1 MPNPLS
7 FPLMRVHNFNAGPAA
22 LPVSVLEQIQTE
34 LLDFGGSG
42 MSIMELSH
50 RSKTFD
56 AQRERAETGLR
67 GLLGVSDD
75 FDVLFLQG
83 GATLQFSMAPMNLL
97 ADNSSHADYLT
108 SGTWG
113 VKALAE
119 AKKAGHARE
128 AGTSKG
134 AGFRRV
140 PAEFDL
146 DSSAKYVHLTS
157 NETIEGVQW
166 RDLPDTSNVP
176 IVADMSS
183 DILSQPLDMN
193 RFGLIYAG
201 AQKNIGPSGVTVVI
215 VRRDW
220 VAPHPSL
227 PIMLDYA
234 THAKNDSLYNTPN
247 TFGIYIIGLVCEWI
261 ENLGGLQ
268 AMKTRNAEKAALL
281 YDAIDASDFYS
292 GFADKNSR
300 SQMNVTFR
308 LPDEELEA
316 RFAAEATR
324 ANMIGLKGHRS
335 VGGIRA
341 SIYNAVELSSVEA
354 LVEWM
359 REFERVNG

>member
-1 MPNPLS
+1 
-7 FPLMRVHNFNAGPAA
+7 MRAHNFNAGPAA
-22 LPVSVLEQIQTE
+22 LPAPVLAQVQAE
-34 LLDFGGSG
+34 LLDFAQSG
-42 MSIMELSH
+42 MSIMEMSH

-56 AQRERAETGLR
+56 AQRERAENGLR
-67 GLLGVSDD
+67 GLLGLGDD

-97 ADNSSHADYLT
+97 ADGSHADYLT

-113 VKALAE
+113 VKALDE
-119 AKKAGHARE
+119 ARKVGAARE
-128 AGTSKG
+128 AASSK
-134 AGFRRV
+134 ADKFRRV
-140 PAEFDL
+140 PHDFEL
-146 DSSAKYVHLTS
+146 DSSARYVHLTS

-166 RDLPDTSNVP
+166 HALPDTSGVP

-183 DILSQPLDMN
+183 DILSQPLDMS

-220 VAPHPSL
+220 VVPHPDL

-261 ENLGGLQ
+261 ESLGGLEG
-268 AMKTRNAEKAALL
+268 MKKRNAAKAALL
-281 YDAIDASDFYS
+281 YDAIDASSFYS
-292 GFADKNSR
+292 GFADKDSR
-300 SQMNVTFR
+300 SPMNVTFR
-308 LPDEELEA
+308 LPSEELEA
-316 RFAAEATR
+316 QFAAESVK

-341 SIYNAVELSSVEA
+341 SIYNAVELDSVQA
-354 LVEWM
+354 LVEFM
-359 REFERVNG
+359 REFERANG

>member
-1 MPNPLS
+1 
-7 FPLMRVHNFNAGPAA
+7 
-22 LPVSVLEQIQTE
+22 
-34 LLDFGGSG
+34 
-42 MSIMELSH
+42 MEMSH

-56 AQRERAETGLR
+56 AQRERAENGLR
-67 GLLGVSDD
+67 ELLGVSDD

-97 ADNSSHADYLT
+97 AHKSSHADYLT

-113 VKALAE
+113 VKALIE
-119 AKKAGHARE
+119 AQKVGRARE
-128 AGTSKG
+128 AASSKN
-134 AGFRRV
+134 AEFRRV
-140 PAEFDL
+140 PTEFDL

-166 RDLPDTSNVP
+166 AALPDTNGVP
-176 IVADMSS
+176 LLADMSS
-183 DILSQPLDMN
+183 DILSAPLDMN

-215 VRRDW
+215 ARADW
-220 VAPHPSL
+220 VESHPTL
-227 PIMLDYA
+227 PVMLDYS
-234 THAKNDSLYNTPN
+234 THTKNDSLYNTPN

-261 ENLGGLQ
+261 EKLGGLQ
-268 AMKTRNAEKAALL
+268 GMKTRNAEKAARL
-281 YDAIDASDFYS
+281 YGAIDASDFYS
-292 GFADKNSR
+292 GFAEKASR

-308 LPDEELEA
+308 LPSEELEA
-316 RFAAEATR
+316 KFASESVK

-341 SIYNAVELSSVEA
+341 SLYNAVELSSVEA
-354 LVEWM
+354 LVEFM

>member
-1 MPNPLS
+1 
-7 FPLMRVHNFNAGPAA
+7 MRVHNFNAGPAA
-22 LPVSVLEQIQTE
+22 LPLPVLEQVQAE
-34 LLDFGGSG
+34 LLDFGASG
-42 MSIMELSH
+42 MSIMEMSH

-56 AQRERAETGLR
+56 AQRQRAEAGLR
-67 GLLGVSDD
+67 GLLNLGDEWE
-75 FDVLFLQG
+75 VLFLQG

-119 AKKAGHARE
+119 AKKAGRARE
-128 AGTSKG
+128 AATSKG
-134 AGFRRV
+134 AEFRRV
-140 PAEFDL
+140 PTGFDL

-166 RDLPDTSNVP
+166 AELPETNGVP

-183 DILSQPLDMN
+183 DILSQPLEME

-201 AQKNIGPSGVTVVI
+201 AQKNIGPSGVTVVL

-220 VAPHPSL
+220 IVPHPDL

-261 ENLGGLQ
+261 ENLGGL
-268 AMKTRNAEKAALL
+268 AGMKTRNAEKANLL
-281 YDAIDASDFYS
+281 YDAIDASDFYN

-300 SQMNVTFR
+300 SQMNITFR
-308 LPDEELEA
+308 LPSEELEA
-316 RFAAEATR
+316 KFASESVK

-335 VGGIRA
+335 VGGMRA
-341 SIYNAVELSSVEA
+341 SLYNAVELDSVKV
-354 LVEWM
+354 LVEFM
-359 REFERVNG
+359 REFEKANG

>member
-1 MPNPLS
+1 
-7 FPLMRVHNFNAGPAA
+7 MRAHNFNAGPAA
-22 LPVSVLEQIQTE
+22 LPLSVLQQVQAE
-34 LLDFGGSG
+34 LLDFQNSG

-56 AQRERAETGLR
+56 AQRERAESGLR
-67 GLLGVSDD
+67 ALLGVSDD

-97 ADNSSHADYLT
+97 ADSSHADYLT

-113 VKALAE
+113 VKALEE
-119 AKKAGHARE
+119 ARKAGQARE
-128 AGTSKG
+128 AASSK
-134 AGFRRV
+134 ADEFRRV
-140 PAEFDL
+140 PDQFDL

-157 NETIEGVQW
+157 NETIQGVQW
-166 RDLPDTSNVP
+166 HDLPDTGGVP

-183 DILSQPLDMN
+183 DILSAPLDIS

-215 VRRDW
+215 MRRDW
-220 VAPHPSL
+220 IAPHPQL
-227 PIMLDYA
+227 PVMLDYS

-247 TFGIYIIGLVCEWI
+247 TFGIHIIALVCDWI
-261 ENLGGLQ
+261 QNLGGLEAMQ
-268 AMKTRNAEKAALL
+268 ARNAAKAALL
-281 YDAIDASDFYS
+281 YDAIDASDFYT
-292 GFADKNSR
+292 GFAEKNSR

-308 LPDEELEA
+308 LPNENLEA
-316 RFAAEATR
+316 KFATEATQE
-324 ANMIGLKGHRS
+324 NMIGLKGHRS

-341 SIYNAVELSSVEA
+341 SIYNAVELDSVRA
-354 LVEWM
+354 LVDFM

>member
-1 MPNPLS
+1 
-7 FPLMRVHNFNAGPAA
+7 MRVHNFNAGPAA
-22 LPVSVLEQIQTE
+22 LPVPVLNQVQSE
-34 LLDFGGSG
+34 LLDFAGSG

-56 AQRERAETGLR
+56 AQRVRAEKGLR
-67 GLLGVSDD
+67 VLLGLGDEWE
-75 FDVLFLQG
+75 VLFLQG

-97 ADNSSHADYLT
+97 ADSSHADYLT

-119 AKKAGHARE
+119 AKKAGAARE
-128 AGTSKG
+128 AASSK
-134 AGFRRV
+134 AAEFRRV
-140 PAEFDL
+140 PTEFDL
-146 DSSAKYVHLTS
+146 DESAKYVHLTS

-166 RDLPDTSNVP
+166 LALPDTDGVP

-183 DILSQPLDMN
+183 DILSQPIEID

-201 AQKNIGPSGVTVVI
+201 AQKNIGPSGVTVVL
-215 VRRDW
+215 VRKDW
-220 VAPHPSL
+220 VVPHPQL

-234 THAKNDSLYNTPN
+234 THARNDSLYNTPN
-247 TFGIYIIGLVCEWI
+247 TFGIYVIGLVCEWI
-261 ENLGGLQ
+261 EIMGGL
-268 AMKTRNAEKAALL
+268 AGMKTRNAEKASLL

-292 GFADKNSR
+292 GFADRNSR

-308 LPDEELEA
+308 LPNETLETK
-316 RFAAEATR
+316 FANEATK
-324 ANMIGLKGHRS
+324 ADMIGLKGHRS

-341 SIYNAVELSSVEA
+341 SLYNAVELDSVRA
-354 LVEWM
+354 LVEFM